1 MRSSGSKA
9 DAAAAADWSMQDDL
23 RGKGPVPSHD
33 TNLIRCEVCPSNE
46 MRKILP
52 LTSQHNCRVS
62 PSKRPSEQTLRLDIC
77 FLGFNACGADLEG
90 RYMWML
96 LDLNSG
102 QQ

>member
-1 MRSSGSKA
+1 
-9 DAAAAADWSMQDDL
+9 
-23 RGKGPVPSHD
+23 
-33 TNLIRCEVCPSNE
+33 
-46 MRKILP
+46 
-52 LTSQHNCRVS
+52 
-62 PSKRPSEQTLRLDIC
+62 LDIC